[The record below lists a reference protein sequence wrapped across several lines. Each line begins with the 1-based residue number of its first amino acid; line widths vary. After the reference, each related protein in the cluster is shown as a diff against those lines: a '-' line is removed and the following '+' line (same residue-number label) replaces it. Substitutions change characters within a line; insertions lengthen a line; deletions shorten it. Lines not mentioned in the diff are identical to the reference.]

1 MSTRCLKIAV
11 LAAALVAAA
20 GVASAQLANQA
31 VPTLDKVGV
40 EEHLDAR
47 LPLEL
52 EFIDEAGRTVR
63 LGDYFDGARPV
74 ILTLNYYRCP
84 MLCGL
89 QLNGVVAGMEEM
101 DWTPGVEF
109 EMVTV
114 SIDPL
119 ETPELA
125 QAKKENYLKRYQRPA
140 AARGWHF
147 LTGRQDN
154 IERLAETVGFGYTY
168 DVASGQY
175 AHAAAIFVITPD
187 GRRLYFSSDR
197 RAPGPVDASGMPML
211 NIWYVE
217 RELEKLH
224 VATRGKFARD
234 ALNLDRPAGT
244 LSLTADYALDLSGE
258 QPEVTVSNLAL
269 ALSGLLRKL
278 HGSETAFLEL
288 PVGRTSITV
297 DVEVYAT
304 RNPHEEVTV
313 KVTEAT
319 LTYVAVGPDRRPREL
334 VPG

>member
-11 LAAALVAAA
+11 VTAALAAAA

-31 VPTLDKVGV
+31 IPALDKVGV

-52 EFIDEAGRTVR
+52 EFLDEGGRSVR

-74 ILTLNYYRCP
+74 ILTLNYDRCP

-89 QLNGVVAGMEEM
+89 QLNGVVAGLEEM

-154 IERLAETVGFGYTY
+154 IERLAETVGFSYTY

-187 GRRLYFSSDR
+187 GRVARYLYGIEYPPKSLKLSLMEASEGKIGSAFDQLIMYCYHYDPASRRYAPVAMNIMRVGGGATALLLGLTLGTWWLRESRRRR
-197 RAPGPVDASGMPML
+197 RAQ
-211 NIWYVE
+211 
-217 RELEKLH
+217 
-224 VATRGKFARD
+224 
-234 ALNLDRPAGT
+234 
-244 LSLTADYALDLSGE
+244 GE
-258 QPEVTVSNLAL
+258 ST
-269 ALSGLLRKL
+269 
-278 HGSETAFLEL
+278 
-288 PVGRTSITV
+288 
-297 DVEVYAT
+297 
-304 RNPHEEVTV
+304 
-313 KVTEAT
+313 
-319 LTYVAVGPDRRPREL
+319 PR
-334 VPG
+334 

>member
-187 GRRLYFSSDR
+187 GRVARYLYGIEYPPKSLKLSLMEASEGKIGSAFDQLIMYCYHYDPASRRYAPVAMNIMRVGGGATALLLGLTLGTWWLRESRRRR
-197 RAPGPVDASGMPML
+197 RAQ
-211 NIWYVE
+211 
-217 RELEKLH
+217 
-224 VATRGKFARD
+224 
-234 ALNLDRPAGT
+234 
-244 LSLTADYALDLSGE
+244 GE
-258 QPEVTVSNLAL
+258 ST
-269 ALSGLLRKL
+269 
-278 HGSETAFLEL
+278 
-288 PVGRTSITV
+288 
-297 DVEVYAT
+297 
-304 RNPHEEVTV
+304 
-313 KVTEAT
+313 
-319 LTYVAVGPDRRPREL
+319 PR
-334 VPG
+334 

>member
-1 MSTRCLKIAV
+1 MKTRCLKIAV

-31 VPTLDKVGV
+31 VPALDKVGV

-52 EFIDEAGRTVR
+52 EFVDEAGRTVR
-63 LGDYFDGARPV
+63 LADYFDGARPV

-89 QLNGVVAGMEEM
+89 QLNGVVAGLEEM

-187 GRRLYFSSDR
+187 GRIARYLYGIEYPPKSLKLALMEASEGKIGSAFDQLIMYCFHYDPASRRYAPVAMNIMRVGGGATALLLGLTLGTWWLRESRRRR
-197 RAPGPVDASGMPML
+197 RAQ
-211 NIWYVE
+211 
-217 RELEKLH
+217 
-224 VATRGKFARD
+224 
-234 ALNLDRPAGT
+234 
-244 LSLTADYALDLSGE
+244 GE
-258 QPEVTVSNLAL
+258 ST
-269 ALSGLLRKL
+269 
-278 HGSETAFLEL
+278 
-288 PVGRTSITV
+288 
-297 DVEVYAT
+297 
-304 RNPHEEVTV
+304 
-313 KVTEAT
+313 
-319 LTYVAVGPDRRPREL
+319 PR
-334 VPG
+334 